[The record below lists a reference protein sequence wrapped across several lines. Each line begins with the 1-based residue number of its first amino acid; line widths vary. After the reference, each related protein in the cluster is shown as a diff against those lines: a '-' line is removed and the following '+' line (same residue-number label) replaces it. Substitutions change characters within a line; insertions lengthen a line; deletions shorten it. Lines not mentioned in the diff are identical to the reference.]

1 MKIEKE
7 RVVQFHYQLKDQDN
21 QLLEDSRNGEPMAY
35 LHGHNNIFA
44 VVEAELSGKQTG
56 ETLTVTLKPED
67 AYGLR
72 QENSIQRISRKHIA
86 TKGKLTAG
94 MVINVNTDKGH
105 RQVVV
110 SKVGKFV
117 VDVDTNHPMA
127 GLTLVFEIEII
138 DVREATNEELTHG
151 HAHGAGGHH
160 H

>member
-1 MKIEKE
+1 MKIEKDC
-7 RVVQFHYQLKDQDN
+7 VVQFHYQLKDQDMK
-21 QLLEDSRNGEPMAY
+21 LIEDSRNGDPMAY
-35 LHGHNNIFA
+35 LHGHNNIFPKM
-44 VVEAELSGKQTG
+44 ETELLGKDTG
-56 ETLTVTLKPED
+56 ATLTVSLEPED
-67 AYGLR
+67 AYGVR
-72 QENSIQRISRKHIA
+72 QEDSIQRVSRKHIA

-110 SKVGKFV
+110 NKVGKFV

-127 GLTLVFEIEII
+127 GLTLTFEIEII
-138 DVREATNEELTHG
+138 DVREATNEEITHG